1 MFTHLHTHSHY
12 SLLDGL
18 IKIDDLV
25 QMASKNGM
33 EALALTDHGVMYGV
47 IEFYQK
53 ALSVGVKPLIG
64 VEVYLANNGMMDKRP
79 NIDNKQYHLVLIA
92 KNKQGYQNLI
102 KLTTRAHLEG
112 FYYKPRID
120 RELLKKHKGGLV
132 ALSACLKGEI
142 PNAIMNGDFKK
153 AEESAL
159 LYQNTFG
166 AGNFYLELQH
176 HPNIPEQAKVNAEL
190 IKISK
195 KHNIPL
201 VATND
206 IHYLE
211 KTDAE
216 AQEILLCLQSKN
228 TLLDQNRPLSMI
240 GEDFSFTPPKLMEEY
255 FRDIPEALENT
266 AKVAK
271 MCNLNISLG
280 QTKLPH
286 YQVPSGTT
294 PTSYLKRLCLLGL
307 QKRYQ
312 TNYQKAPAAI
322 VERLNYELSIIEK
335 TGFATYFLIVQDF
348 VNWAKNH
355 NIVVGP
361 GRGSAAGSLVSYLL
375 NITDI
380 DPITHELL
388 FERFLNPERIS
399 MPDIDLDFADTRRDE
414 VITYVRQKYGQD
426 HVAQIITFGTMAARA
441 AIRDVGRVLSYPY
454 SFCDQIAKMI
464 PMFFSLERAFS
475 TIPELKTAYQ
485 QDEKV
490 KKLIDTARKLEG
502 VARHASTHACGV
514 LITKDPIDEVAPRQY
529 ASASDQTI
537 VSQYEM
543 HAIESTGLLKMD
555 FLGLKNLTILE
566 NTLKIIEKIRSDKVD
581 LKKIPM
587 DDPQTF
593 KLLAQGKTTG
603 VFQLESSGMKRY
615 LKELQPTTFEDI
627 VAMVSLYRPGPM
639 EWIPD
644 YIAGKNEKEKITY
657 LHPKLK
663 PILEKTYGVAVY
675 QEQVLQI
682 ARDLAGF
689 SLGEADILRKAVGK
703 KIPKLLAEQKEKFIQ
718 GCRQNGLSQN
728 LAEKIFSFIE
738 PFAGYGFNRA
748 HAACYALIGYQ
759 TAYLKTHYPAEFMA
773 ALLTSDQS
781 DTDRIAIEVDECLS
795 LGIKVL
801 PPDINESFANFTVVR
816 QEDKIE
822 NTVSKEVIRFGL
834 SAIKNVGANIV
845 AEIIKERKQ
854 NDPYQNLDDFI
865 KRVQDKDLNKKSL
878 ESLVKC
884 GALDK
889 FGERNQILANIDK
902 ILHYAREYRRIN
914 AIGQRDLFGNLST
927 TQANL
932 SRLRLGEVATAS
944 KEEKLTWEK
953 DLLGLYISHH
963 PLEDYRECLAY
974 KTTPIHALNPLQKN
988 DFVTLGG
995 IITKIKKIITR
1006 KGDPMLFVTLEDLSD
1021 KIEILVFPR
1030 LLAQNPT
1037 LWQEN
1042 KVVLISGK
1050 ISDKDGE
1057 LKLLAD
1063 SASHIT
1069 KEILMEFQQ
1078 KVKGQKIHP
1087 DSVFV
1092 AKPECPK
1099 VQIQLPRAT
1108 DRDLLIKL
1116 KQFLAS
1122 HPGSCPVYLSIPN
1135 GNPSSPEQIKTEF
1148 KVDLQQNLTQELKN
1162 FLGEKNVSVIGN

>member
-18 IKIDDLV
+18 VKIDDLI
-25 QMASKNGM
+25 QTASKNGM
-33 EALALTDHGVMYGV
+33 KALALTDHGVMYGV
-47 IEFYQK
+47 IEFYEK
-53 ALSVGVKPLIG
+53 ARAQGLKPLIG
-64 VEVYLANNGMMDKRP
+64 VEVYLANNRMIDKRP

-102 KLTTRAHLEG
+102 KLTTHAHLEG

-120 RELLKKHKGGLV
+120 RDLLKKHKGGLI
-132 ALSACLKGEI
+132 ALSACLKGEVPTTI
-142 PNAIMNGDFKK
+142 LNGDLKK
-153 AEESAL
+153 AEENAL
-159 LYQNTFG
+159 FYQDTFG
-166 AGNFYLELQH
+166 TGNFYLELQH
-176 HPNIPEQAKVNAEL
+176 HPNIPEQARVNAEI
-190 IKISK
+190 IKIARK
-195 KHNIPL
+195 NNIPL

-206 IHYLE
+206 VHYLE
-211 KTDAE
+211 KSDAE

-228 TLLDQNRPLSMI
+228 TLLDQNRPLSMA
-240 GEDFSFTPPKLMEEY
+240 GEDFSFTPSKLMEEY
-255 FRDIPEALENT
+255 FHDVPEAIENT
-266 AKVAK
+266 DKVAQ
-271 MCNLNISLG
+271 MCNLDITLG

-286 YQVPSGTT
+286 YEVPAGTT
-294 PTSYLKRLCLLGL
+294 PISYLRKLCLTGL
-307 QKRYQ
+307 QKHYQ
-312 TNYQKAPAAI
+312 TDYQKIPAA
-322 VERLNYELSIIEK
+322 VTERLKYELSVIHK

-380 DPITHELL
+380 DPIKHELL

-414 VITYVRQKYGQD
+414 VISYVRQKYGQN
-426 HVAQIITFGTMAARA
+426 HVTQIITFGTMAARA

-464 PMFFSLERAFS
+464 PMFFSLDRALN
-475 TIPELKTAYQ
+475 TIPELKAAYM

-490 KKLIDTARKLEG
+490 KKLIDTAKKLEG

-566 NTLKIIEKIRSDKVD
+566 NTLKIIEKIRGEKID
-581 LKKIPM
+581 LKTIPM
-587 DDPQTF
+587 DDLRAF
-593 KLLAQGKTTG
+593 ELLAQGKTTG

-615 LKELQPTTFEDI
+615 LKELKPTTFEDI
-627 VAMVSLYRPGPM
+627 IAMVALYRPGPM
-639 EWIPD
+639 EWIPN
-644 YIAGKNEKEKITY
+644 YIAGKHKKREITY

-718 GCRQNGLSQN
+718 GCKQNGLTQA

-759 TAYLKTHYPAEFMA
+759 TAYLKAHYPAEFMA
-773 ALLTSDQS
+773 ALLTSDQG

-816 QEDKIE
+816 QKDQQ
-822 NTVSKEVIRFGL
+822 EVIRFGL
-834 SAIKNVGANIV
+834 SAIKDVGANIV
-845 AEIIKERKQ
+845 AEIIKERKE
-854 NDPYQNLDDFI
+854 NGHYQNLDDFV

-889 FGERNQILANIDK
+889 FGERNQMLANVDK
-902 ILHYAREYRRIN
+902 ILHYAREYRRTN
-914 AIGQRDLFGNLST
+914 AIGQRDLFGNLSPT
-927 TQANL
+927 IRANL
-932 SRLRLGEVATAS
+932 SGLRLGEAAAAS
-944 KEEKLTWEK
+944 KTEKLKWEK
-953 DLLGLYISHH
+953 DLLGLYVSHH
-963 PLEDYRECLAY
+963 PLEDYREYLAY
-974 KTTPIHALNPLQKN
+974 KTTPIRTLDPLQRN
-988 DFVTLGG
+988 DLVMLGG

-1006 KGDPMLFVTLEDLSD
+1006 KGDPMLFVTLEDLSA

-1030 LLAQNPT
+1030 LLAQSPT

-1042 KVVLISGK
+1042 KVILLSGK

-1057 LKLLAD
+1057 LKLLAE
-1063 SASHIT
+1063 SGSPIT
-1069 KEILMEFQQ
+1069 EEMLVQFQQ
-1078 KVKGQKIHP
+1078 KIKEQKIHP

-1092 AKPECPK
+1092 TREECSK
-1099 VQIQLPRAT
+1099 IQIQLPQAAN
-1108 DRDLLIKL
+1108 RDFLLKL
-1116 KQFLAS
+1116 KQFLSS
-1122 HPGSCPVYLSIPN
+1122 HPGSCPVYLSIKN
-1135 GNPSSPEQIKTEF
+1135 GSPATSEQIKTEF
-1148 KVDLQQNLTQELKN
+1148 KVDLQQNLTEELKK
-1162 FLGEKNVSVIGN
+1162 FLGEENIKVTGN